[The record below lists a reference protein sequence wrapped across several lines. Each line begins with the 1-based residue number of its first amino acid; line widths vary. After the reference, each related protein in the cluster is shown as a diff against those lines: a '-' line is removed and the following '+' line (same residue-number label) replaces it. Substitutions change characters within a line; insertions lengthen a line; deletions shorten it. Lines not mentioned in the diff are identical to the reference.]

1 MTRIAVVG
9 DALVDVVDGRSVPG
23 GAALNVAVGLA
34 RLGTDV
40 DLVAMVADDEPGRLL
55 AAHAASHGVRLAPT
69 PAPLGTATAT
79 ATRDGDTMRYVFN
92 EAGRRRHVDVTP
104 LLPLLDAAD
113 LVVVSC
119 MALDDERQAE
129 PLLRIADPERR
140 LVVDPNPRP
149 GYLPTPEHVVRF
161 REAVERIGA
170 RSRVVKVGDEDAELV
185 WGTEPHAVASRL
197 LSLGAAAV
205 LVTEGPDGATAHART
220 ASIHAPIHAMDAP
233 IVDTIGAGDA
243 TIAAVAAAL
252 AEAEITGTDVGADWW
267 REVLDD
273 AMAIAA
279 ATCRVEGGL
288 LQLPHR

>member
-9 DALVDVVDGRSVPG
+9 DALVDIVDGRTVPG

-34 RLGTDV
+34 RLGVDV
-40 DLVAMVADDEPGRLL
+40 DLVAMVADDEPGRALVR
-55 AAHAASHGVRLAPT
+55 HAASHGVRLART

-92 EAGRRRHVDVTP
+92 EAGVRRHVDVTP
-104 LLPLLDAAD
+104 LVPLLDAAD

-119 MALDDERQAE
+119 MALDDASQAG
-129 PLLRIADPERR
+129 PLLRIADPAAR

-161 REAVERIGA
+161 REAVERIAAQA
-170 RSRVVKVGDEDAELV
+170 RLVKVGDEDAELV
-185 WGTEPHAVASRL
+185 WGTEPHTVASRL
-197 LSLGAAAV
+197 LALGARGV
-205 LVTEGPDGATAHART
+205 LVTEGPEGATAYAHAT
-220 ASIHAPIHAMDAP
+220 SVHAPIHAMAEP

-243 TIAAVAAAL
+243 TIAAVSAAL
-252 AEAEITGTDVGADWW
+252 AEAEITGTEVGEEWW
-267 REVLDD
+267 RDVLDD

-279 ATCRVEGGL
+279 ATCRVSGGL
-288 LQLPHR
+288 LQLPPR

>member
-1 MTRIAVVG
+1 MTRLAVVG
-9 DALVDVVDGRSVPG
+9 DALVDVVDGRGVPG

-34 RLGTDV
+34 RLGADV

-55 AAHAASHGVRLAPT
+55 TAHAAAHGVRLAPT

-92 EAGRRRHVDVTP
+92 DAGVRRHVDVTP

-119 MALDDERQAE
+119 MALDDASQAE
-129 PLLRIADPERR
+129 PLLRIAEAERR

-161 REAVERIGA
+161 REAVERIAA
-170 RSRVVKVGDEDAELV
+170 RARLVKVGDEDAELV

-197 LSLGAAAV
+197 LSLGADAV

-220 ASIHAPIHAMDAP
+220 ASVHAPIHDMAAP

-252 AEAEITGTDVGADWW
+252 AEAEITGTHVGEDWW

-279 ATCRVEGGL
+279 ATCRVAGGL
-288 LQLPHR
+288 LQLPQR

>member
-9 DALVDVVDGRSVPG
+9 DALVDVVDGRNVPG

-288 LQLPHR
+288 LQLPQR

>member
-1 MTRIAVVG
+1 MTRIAVIG

-34 RLGTDV
+34 RLGADV

-79 ATRDGDTMRYVFN
+79 ATRDGETMRYVFN
-92 EAGRRRHVDVTP
+92 EAGVRRHVDVTP

-119 MALDDERQAE
+119 LAFDDATQFE
-129 PLLRIADPERR
+129 PLLRLADAERR

-161 REAVERIGA
+161 REAVERVAA
-170 RSRVVKVGDEDAELV
+170 RARLVKVGDEDAELV

-197 LSLGAAAV
+197 RSLGADVV
-205 LVTEGPDGATAHART
+205 LVTEGPDGATAHT
-220 ASIHAPIHAMDAP
+220 PTTSVHAPIHPMDAP

-252 AEAEITGTDVGADWW
+252 GDAEVSGYDLGDDLWPA
-267 REVLDD
+267 VLAD

-288 LQLPHR
+288 LQLPRR

>member
-9 DALVDVVDGRSVPG
+9 DALVDVVDGRRVAG

-79 ATRDGDTMRYVFN
+79 ATRDGDTMRYAFN
-92 EAGRRRHVDVTP
+92 EAGRRRHVDVAP

>member
-9 DALVDVVDGRSVPG
+9 DALVDVVAGRSVPG

-34 RLGTDV
+34 RLGADV

-55 AAHAASHGVRLAPT
+55 AAHAASHRVRLAPT

-92 EAGRRRHVDVTP
+92 DAGVRRHVDVTP

-119 MALDDERQAE
+119 MALDDASQVD
-129 PLLRIADPERR
+129 PLLRIAASGRR

-149 GYLPTPEHVVRF
+149 GYLPTAEHVVRF
-161 REAVERIGA
+161 REGVERIAA
-170 RSRVVKVGDEDAELV
+170 RARLVKVGDEDAELV

-197 LSLGAAAV
+197 LALGADAV
-205 LVTEGPDGATAHART
+205 LVTEGPDGATTHART
-220 ASIHAPIHAMDAP
+220 ASVHAPIHAMDAP

-243 TIAAVAAAL
+243 TIATVASAL
-252 AEAEITGTDVGADWW
+252 AEAEITGTDVAADWW

-288 LQLPHR
+288 LQVPAR

>member
-34 RLGTDV
+34 RLGADV

-55 AAHAASHGVRLAPT
+55 VAHAASHGVRLAPT

-92 EAGRRRHVDVTP
+92 DAGVRRHVDVTP

-119 MALDDERQAE
+119 MALDDASQAE
-129 PLLRIADPERR
+129 PLLCIAEPERR

-161 REAVERIGA
+161 REAVERIAA
-170 RSRVVKVGDEDAELV
+170 RSRLVKVGDEDAELV

-197 LSLGAAAV
+197 LSVGAAAV

-220 ASIHAPIHAMDAP
+220 ASVHAPIRRMDAP

-252 AEAEITGTDVGADWW
+252 AEAEITGTDVGEDWW

-279 ATCRVEGGL
+279 ATCRVSGGL
-288 LQLPHR
+288 LQLPAR

>member
-1 MTRIAVVG
+1 MTRVAVVG
-9 DALVDVVDGRSVPG
+9 DALVDVVDGRGVPG

-34 RLGTDV
+34 RLGVDV

-55 AAHAASHGVRLAPT
+55 VAHAAAHGVRLAAT

-92 EAGRRRHVDVTP
+92 EAGVRRHVDVTH

-119 MALDDERQAE
+119 MALDDQEQAE

-140 LVVDPNPRP
+140 LVLDPNPRP
-149 GYLPTPEHVVRF
+149 GYLPTAEHVVRF
-161 REAVERIGA
+161 REAVERLASRA
-170 RSRVVKVGDEDAELV
+170 RLTKVGDEDAELV

-197 LSLGAAAV
+197 LVRGAGTV
-205 LVTEGPDGATAHART
+205 LVTEGPEGATAHTRT
-220 ASIHAPIHAMDAP
+220 GSLHAPIHAMDEP

-243 TIAAVAAAL
+243 TIATVAAAL
-252 AEAEITGTDVGADWW
+252 ADLDARGRDVGDEEWSGIL
-267 REVLDD
+267 VD

-279 ATCRVEGGL
+279 HTCRVAGGM
-288 LQLPHR
+288 LQLPSR

>member
-1 MTRIAVVG
+1 MAVVG

-34 RLGTDV
+34 RLGADV

-55 AAHAASHGVRLAPT
+55 VAHAASHGVRLAPT

-92 EAGRRRHVDVTP
+92 EAGVRRHVDVTP

-119 MALDDERQAE
+119 MALDDASQAE
-129 PLLRIADPERR
+129 PLLRIAEPERR

-252 AEAEITGTDVGADWW
+252 AEAEITGTDVGEDWW

-288 LQLPHR
+288 LQLPAR

>member
-23 GAALNVAVGLA
+23 GAGLNVAVGLA
-34 RLGTDV
+34 RLGADV

-69 PAPLGTATAT
+69 PAPLGSATAT
-79 ATRDGDTMRYVFN
+79 ATREGDTMRYVFN
-92 EAGRRRHVDVTP
+92 EAGVRRHVDVTP

-119 MALDDERQAE
+119 MALDDASQAE

-170 RSRVVKVGDEDAELV
+170 RSRLVKVGDEDAELV

-197 LSLGAAAV
+197 LALGAAAV

-252 AEAEITGTDVGADWW
+252 AEAEITGTDVGEDWW

-288 LQLPHR
+288 LQLPQR